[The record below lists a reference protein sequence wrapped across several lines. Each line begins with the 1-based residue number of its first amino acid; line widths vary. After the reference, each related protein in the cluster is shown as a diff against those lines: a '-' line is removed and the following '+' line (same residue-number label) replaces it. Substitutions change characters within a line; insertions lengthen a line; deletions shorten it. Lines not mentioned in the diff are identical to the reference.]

1 MQRRVL
7 IGALLLAGGAP
18 PAFAQAV
25 EWQEIAGEEGRF
37 RLQMPKGF
45 REVSGP
51 RPDGSMARQYQFTTS
66 EGFGLDFAIVDFV
79 KAEPGHPPTD
89 LDMRL
94 RDGQRAVQQRWPGS
108 TVLGQ
113 RDVKLGS
120 LQGRAFTLSIQ
131 GGSGVLIAR
140 MYYGGQ
146 RLYAQLA
153 MARNDQRAN
162 PIIAHF
168 MESLRIER

>member
-79 KAEPGHPPTD
+79 KAEPGHPPTCGCATANA
-89 LDMRL
+89 RCSS
-94 RDGQRAVQQRWPGS
+94 A
-108 TVLGQ
+108 
-113 RDVKLGS
+113 
-120 LQGRAFTLSIQ
+120 GRARRCSSSAT
-131 GGSGVLIAR
+131 
-140 MYYGGQ
+140 
-146 RLYAQLA
+146 
-153 MARNDQRAN
+153 
-162 PIIAHF
+162 
-168 MESLRIER
+168 